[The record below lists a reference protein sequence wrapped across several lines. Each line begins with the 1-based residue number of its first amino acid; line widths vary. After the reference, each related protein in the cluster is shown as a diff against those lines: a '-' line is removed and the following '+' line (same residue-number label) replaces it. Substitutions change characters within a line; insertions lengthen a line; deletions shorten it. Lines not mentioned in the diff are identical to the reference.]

1 MQATTYGTR
10 TIELGRAQMLSLQGG
25 PGDRV
30 RVLCGSALLTQEGD
44 LDEAMLDSG
53 REFELHDGR
62 TLIEALQ
69 PARLQIVRAA
79 RQPRGAV
86 AAVRRWRQRLQL
98 GPVPGAQAE

>member
-1 MQATTYGTR
+1 MQATTFGIR
-10 TIELGRAQMLSLQGG
+10 TIDMGREQMLSLQGSR
-25 PGDRV
+25 GDRV

-44 LDEAMLDSG
+44 LDEAMLDAG

-69 PARLQIVRAA
+69 PARLQIVHAG
-79 RQPRGAV
+79 RQPRGPL

-98 GPVPGAQAE
+98 GPVQGEPAA